1 MTPIYKP
8 TTKPEDWKD
17 FLADPEKHW
26 KTGYSAKAMAYSWKE
41 SAGIPAEI
49 RKILEDRFKAEI
61 EPLIIIPEYK
71 VALPGGRRDSQND
84 AFLLARI
91 GDLTAAIMVEG
102 KVNESFGPTIKDW
115 YKNPSEGKQKRLK
128 FLCDKLGSSF
138 PPPDHLR
145 YQLFHR
151 TASPILTA
159 LKFKTDIAIML
170 VHSFS
175 QDHIWREDFD
185 NFTTYLHAEPHA
197 SGLIRLPSKA
207 APPTYVGWVTGD
219 PQYLDK

>member
-1 MTPIYKP
+1 MNPIYKP
-8 TTKPEDWKD
+8 TTNPEDWKE

-26 KTGYSAKAMAYSWKE
+26 KTGYSAKSMAYSWE
-41 SAGIPAEI
+41 EAEGVPSEI
-49 RKILEDRFKAEI
+49 RIILEDKFNADI

-71 VALPGGRRDSQND
+71 VALPGGPRDSQND

-91 GDLTAAIMVEG
+91 GDLMAAIMIEG
-102 KVNESFGPTIKDW
+102 KVNESFGPTIRDW

-128 FLCDKLGSSF
+128 FLCDKLETNY
-138 PPPDHLR
+138 PPPEHLR

-151 TASPILTA
+151 TVSPILTA

-175 QDHIWREDFD
+175 QTHMWREDFD
-185 NFTTYLHAEPHA
+185 NFVSYLQAETHA
-197 SGLIRLPSKA
+197 SGLHKLPSNTRI
-207 APPTYVGWVTGD
+207 PTYVGWVTGD
-219 PQYLDK
+219 AKYLIK